1 MPDLKYCINS
11 RDNGFLKI
19 IVELWGLETQS
30 ADPEALSKEIQ
41 CQLAAEDLFR
51 EVIAALPTEAQKA
64 LAFLASANGVLPW
77 SAFTNKF
84 SGLRDIGPIQRDRE
98 KIHRNPI
105 SATEMLWF
113 RALIGREFLEYRGT
127 IQECAYI
134 PEEFKA
140 WLSVPAPSNKINP
153 LNPRSISNNWIVSKA
168 NDNILDLTCTVLAA
182 LRRPDSP
189 ELLKALNPPLPIA
202 NLQSLMSALKLTG
215 PDGLPSADSA
225 RPFLEMERAQA
236 LSLLV
241 SGWKSSDKYNEVMLT
256 PGLRFEGKHFID
268 PRQVRAKVIEYI
280 NALEADEWVAID
292 DFINWIHEVAP
303 DVLRQAGEY
312 DHWLIRSTLT
322 NEPLRGFSSWFEV
335 EGQIIR
341 HILTGPMH
349 WLALLNLAAE
359 NAGEPPTLFQKSA
372 WFEALLNDQLPSGLE
387 LENDPVVMSSSG
399 LLHMT
404 RHTPRIARYQVSRF
418 GEWTQSPKS
427 DFVYRL
433 SPHSLS
439 AAADQGLTTTHLI
452 SLLRKYGK
460 NPPPPSLVKAIK
472 RWQEAGN
479 EASIE
484 SLCVLRVSSPEILK
498 QLRESSAGHY
508 LGDSLGPVS
517 VVVNKAGVEKV
528 RTALTRLGYLADI
541 IDVQ

>member
-30 ADPEALSKEIQ
+30 ADPESLSKEIQ

-84 SGLRDIGPIQRDRE
+84 GGLRDIGPIQRDRE
-98 KIHRNPI
+98 KIYRNPI

-127 IQECAYI
+127 IQECAYT

-140 WLSVPAPSNKINP
+140 WLSVPAPSKKKP
-153 LNPRSISNNWIVSKA
+153 LIPISLSNDWIVSKA
-168 NDNILDLTCTVLAA
+168 NDKILDLTCTVLAA

-189 ELLKALNPPLPIA
+189 ELLKALNPPLPIE
-202 NLQSLMSALKLTG
+202 NLLTLLSALKLTS

-225 RPFLEMERAQA
+225 RPFLEMERAQV

-241 SGWKSSDKYNEVMLT
+241 SGWKDSDKYNEVMLT

-303 DVLRQAGEY
+303 DILRQAGDY

-341 HILTGPMH
+341 HILTGTMH
-349 WLALLNLAAE
+349 WLGLLDLASSRE
-359 NAGEPPTLFQKSA
+359 GETPSLFQKSA
-372 WFEALLNDQLPSGLE
+372 WFEALLNDQLPGGL
-387 LENDPVVMSSSG
+387 LAENDPIVISSSG

-433 SPHSLS
+433 SPHSLT
-439 AAADQGLTTTHLI
+439 AAADQGLTTAHLI
-452 SLLRKYGK
+452 RLLRKYGK
-460 NPPPPSLVKAIK
+460 NLPPPSLVKAIK
-472 RWQEAGN
+472 RWQEVGN

-484 SLCVLRVSSPEILK
+484 SLCVLRVTSPEILK

-517 VVVNKAGVEKV
+517 VVVKKAGVEKV
-528 RTALTRLGYLADI
+528 RAALTKIGCLADI
-541 IDVQ
+541 INVE

>member
-1 MPDLKYCINS
+1 MPDLKYCLNS
-11 RDNGFLKI
+11 HDSGFLKI
-19 IVELWGLETQS
+19 IVELWGLDPTYS
-30 ADPEALSKEIQ
+30 DPEALIKEIQ
-41 CQLAAEDLFR
+41 SNLSDQDLFK
-51 EVIAALPTEAQKA
+51 EVISALPKDAQAA
-64 LAFLASANGVLPW
+64 LAFLASQNSVLPW
-77 SAFTNKF
+77 SIFVNKF
-84 SGLRDIGPIQRDRE
+84 GDLRDIGPIQRDRE
-98 KIHRNPI
+98 KIYRKPI
-105 SATEMLWF
+105 SATETLWF
-113 RALIGREFLEYRGT
+113 RALIGREFLEYHGAV
-127 IQECAYI
+127 QVCSYI

-140 WLSVPAPSNKINP
+140 WLSVPAPSKKKP
-153 LNPRSISNNWIVSKA
+153 LIPISLSNDWIVSKA
-168 NDNILDLTCTVLAA
+168 NDKILDLTCTVLAA

-189 ELLKALNPPLPIA
+189 KLLKALNPPLPIE
-202 NLQSLMSALKLTG
+202 NLLTLLSALKLTG

-241 SGWKSSDKYNEVMLT
+241 SGWKDSDKYNEVMLT

-303 DVLRQAGEY
+303 DILRQAGDY

-341 HILTGPMH
+341 HLLTGPMH
-349 WLALLNLAAE
+349 WLGLLDLASSRE
-359 NAGEPPTLFQKSA
+359 GELPSLFQKSA
-372 WFEALLNDQLPSGLE
+372 WFEALLNDKLPGGL
-387 LENDPVVMSSSG
+387 LAENDPIVISSSG

-418 GEWTQSPKS
+418 GEWDQSPKS

-433 SPHSLS
+433 SPHSLT

-517 VVVNKAGVEKV
+517 VVVKKEGIEKV
-528 RTALTRLGYLADI
+528 RTALTRLGYLSDI
-541 IDVQ
+541 LDG

>member
-1 MPDLKYCINS
+1 MPDLKYCLNS
-11 RDNGFLKI
+11 HDSGFLKI
-19 IVELWGLETQS
+19 IVELWGLDPKYS
-30 ADPEALSKEIQ
+30 DPEALIKEIQ
-41 CQLAAEDLFR
+41 SNLSDQDLFK
-51 EVIAALPTEAQKA
+51 EVIVALPKDAQAA
-64 LAFLASANGVLPW
+64 LAFLASHDGVLPW
-77 SAFTNKF
+77 SIFVNKF
-84 SGLRDIGPIQRDRE
+84 GDLRDIGPIQRDRE
-98 KIHRNPI
+98 KIYRKPI
-105 SATEMLWF
+105 SATETLWF
-113 RALIGREFLEYRGT
+113 RALIGREFLEYHGT
-127 IQECAYI
+127 VQVCAYI

-140 WLSVPAPSNKINP
+140 WLSVPAPSKKKP
-153 LNPRSISNNWIVSKA
+153 LIPISLSNDWIVSKA
-168 NDNILDLTCTVLAA
+168 NDKILDLTCTVLAA

-189 ELLKALNPPLPIA
+189 ELLKALNPPLPIE
-202 NLQSLMSALKLTG
+202 NLLTLLSALKLTG

-241 SGWKSSDKYNEVMLT
+241 SGWKVSDKYNEVMLT

-303 DVLRQAGEY
+303 DILRQAGDY

-341 HILTGPMH
+341 HLLTGPMH
-349 WLALLNLAAE
+349 WLGLLDLASSRE
-359 NAGEPPTLFQKSA
+359 GEPPSLFQKSA

-528 RTALTRLGYLADI
+528 RTALARLGYLADI

>member
-1 MPDLKYCINS
+1 MPDLKYCLNS
-11 RDNGFLKI
+11 HDSGFLRI
-19 IVELWGLETQS
+19 IVELWGLDPTYS
-30 ADPEALSKEIQ
+30 DPEALIKEIQ
-41 CQLAAEDLFR
+41 SNLSDQDLFK
-51 EVIAALPTEAQKA
+51 EVISALPKDAQAA
-64 LAFLASANGVLPW
+64 LAFLASQNSVLPW
-77 SAFTNKF
+77 SIFVNKF
-84 SGLRDIGPIQRDRE
+84 GDLRDIGPIQRDRE
-98 KIHRNPI
+98 KIYRKPI
-105 SATEMLWF
+105 SATETLWF
-113 RALIGREFLEYRGT
+113 RALIGREFLEYHGAV
-127 IQECAYI
+127 QVCAYI

-140 WLSVPAPSNKINP
+140 WLSVPAPSKKKP
-153 LNPRSISNNWIVSKA
+153 LIPISLSNDWIVSKA
-168 NDNILDLTCTVLAA
+168 NDKILDLTCTVLAA

-189 ELLKALNPPLPIA
+189 KLLKALNPPLPIE
-202 NLQSLMSALKLTG
+202 NLLTLLSALKLTG

-241 SGWKSSDKYNEVMLT
+241 SGWKDSDKYNEVMLT

-303 DVLRQAGEY
+303 DILRQAGDY

-341 HILTGPMH
+341 HLLTGPMH
-349 WLALLNLAAE
+349 WLGLLDLASSRE
-359 NAGEPPTLFQKSA
+359 GELPSLFQKSA
-372 WFEALLNDQLPSGLE
+372 WFDALLNDRLPGGL
-387 LENDPVVMSSSG
+387 LAENDPIVMSSSG

-418 GEWTQSPKS
+418 GEWDQSPKS

-433 SPHSLS
+433 SPHSLT
-439 AAADQGLTTTHLI
+439 AAADQGLTTAHLI

-528 RTALTRLGYLADI
+528 RTALARLGYLADI